1 MTAQERQALTRLLI
15 AFKRR
20 LGSQI
25 CLFQEI
31 VFEYATADAIAEDD
45 FSQEIVV
52 HDYVFYC
59 FTKAC
64 KSLMA
69 VSLLLDNRLP
79 EDAMILLRSV
89 YESYLH
95 IVYVLQ
101 NPDHIDDFVQKKI
114 GIYTGRFKHPVS
126 KKGNK
131 MCNQVID
138 SETGEIST
146 YGIGISTLVHG
157 SKYQFDK
164 EVHTVMFPFLSEHTH
179 PNMIASGNYR
189 EDDIYYSYWQASN
202 TLQSAFY
209 AVYIST
215 LILSEALVL
224 EELVEAKE
232 IKYQCRQSI
241 KVCERFIALV
251 ECPNPFDSFPNKVQ
265 SRLAELVKHLSK
277 RRYAYL
283 KPYPKRKKYI
293 IKELYRRSL
302 YCWG

>member
-1 MTAQERQALTRLLI
+1 MTEQEQQALTRLLT

-20 LGSQI
+20 LSLQI

-31 VFEYATADAIAEDD
+31 VFEYGTVDAIVEND

-95 IVYVLQ
+95 IVYVLK
-101 NPDHIDDFVQKKI
+101 NPERIDDFVQKKI
-114 GIYTGRFKHPVS
+114 GLYTGRFKHPVS
-126 KKGNK
+126 KKRNK
-131 MCNQVID
+131 MSNQVIN
-138 SETGEIST
+138 SETGEISN
-146 YGIGISTLVHG
+146 YGIGMSTLVNG
-157 SKYQFDK
+157 SNYKFDK
-164 EVHTVMFPFLSEHTH
+164 EVHTVIFPFLSEHTH
-179 PNMIASGNYR
+179 PNMIASGSYR
-189 EDDIYYSYWQASN
+189 KDDIYYSYWQASN
-202 TLQSAFY
+202 TLQSTFF

-215 LILSEALVL
+215 LILSEALTF
-224 EELVEAKE
+224 EKLVEAKE

-241 KVCERFIALV
+241 KLCEQFLALV
-251 ECPNPFDSFPNKVQ
+251 ECPNPFDSFPNNVQ
-265 SRLAELVKHLSK
+265 SRLVELAEHLSK
-277 RRYAYL
+277 RRYTYL
-283 KPYPKRKKYI
+283 KPYPQRKQI
-293 IKELYRRSL
+293 SI
-302 YCWG
+302 

>member
-1 MTAQERQALTRLLI
+1 MTEPERKALARLLT

-20 LGSQI
+20 LCSQI

-31 VFEYATADAIAEDD
+31 VFEYGTADAVADDD
-45 FSQEIVV
+45 FSQERIV

-64 KSLMA
+64 KTLMA
-69 VSLLLDNRLP
+69 VSLLLDNKLP

-101 NPDHIDDFVQKKI
+101 NPNRIDDFVQKKI
-114 GIYTGRFKHPVS
+114 GLYVGRFKHPLS
-126 KKGNK
+126 KKGDK
-131 MCNQVID
+131 KFNQVID
-138 SETGEIST
+138 SQTGEIST
-146 YGIGISTLVHG
+146 YGIGMSTLVSG

-164 EVHTVMFPFLSEHTH
+164 DVHKVMFPFMSEYTH

-202 TLQSAFY
+202 TLQSAFF

-215 LILSEALVL
+215 LVLGEALAF
-224 EELVEAKE
+224 EKLVEAKE
-232 IKYQCRQSI
+232 VKYQCRQSI
-241 KVCERFIALV
+241 KLCERFLAVV
-251 ECPNPFDSFPNKVQ
+251 EYPIQFDLFPNKVQ
-265 SRLAELVKHLSK
+265 SRFAELAKHLSK
-277 RRYAYL
+277 RRYNYL
-283 KPYPKRKKYI
+283 KPYPQVRQT
-293 IKELYRRSL
+293 ST
-302 YCWG
+302 

>member
-1 MTAQERQALTRLLI
+1 MSEKEQKDLARLLT
-15 AFKRR
+15 AFKKQ
-20 LGSQI
+20 LGSQV

-31 VFEYATADAIAEDD
+31 VFEYGTADAIAEDN
-45 FSQEIVV
+45 FSQDIVV

-69 VSLLLDNRLP
+69 VSLLLDNRLS
-79 EDAMILLRSV
+79 EDAMIILRSV

-101 NPDHIDDFVQKKI
+101 NPERIDDFVQKKI
-114 GIYTGRFKHPVS
+114 GLYTGRLKHPVS

-131 MCNQVID
+131 MSNQVID
-138 SETGEIST
+138 SETGEISP
-146 YGIGISTLVHG
+146 YGIGMSTLVNG

-164 EVHTVMFPFLSEHTH
+164 DVHTVMFPFLSEHTH

-189 EDDIYYSYWQASN
+189 ADDIYYSYWQASN

-215 LILSEALVL
+215 LILSEALAF

-241 KVCERFIALV
+241 KVCERFIVLI
-251 ECPNPFDSFPNKVQ
+251 ECPNPFNSFPNKVQ
-265 SRLAELVKHLSK
+265 SRLAELAKHLSK
-277 RRYAYL
+277 RRYDYL
-283 KPYPKRKKYI
+283 KPYPKRKQI
-293 IKELYRRSL
+293 RT
-302 YCWG
+302 

>member
-1 MTAQERQALTRLLI
+1 LTRLLT
-15 AFKRR
+15 ALKRR
-20 LGSQI
+20 LDLQI

-31 VFEYATADAIAEDD
+31 VFEYGTADAIAEDD
-45 FSQEIVV
+45 FSQQIVV

-64 KSLMA
+64 KSLMS

-101 NPDHIDDFVQKKI
+101 NPERIDDFVQKKI
-114 GIYTGRFKHPVS
+114 GLYTGRLKHPVS

-131 MCNQVID
+131 LANQVID
-138 SETGEIST
+138 SETGEILT
-146 YGIGISTLVHG
+146 YGIGMSTLFYG

-189 EDDIYYSYWQASN
+189 DDDIYYSYWQASN
-202 TLQSAFY
+202 TLQSAFF
-209 AVYIST
+209 AVYLST
-215 LILSEALVL
+215 LILSEALTF
-224 EELVEAKE
+224 EKLVEAAE

-241 KVCERFIALV
+241 KLCERFIVLV
-251 ECPNPFDSFPNKVQ
+251 ESLNSFDSFPNNVQ
-265 SRLAELVKHLSK
+265 SRLLELAEHLSK

-283 KPYPKRKKYI
+283 KPYPQSKHT
-293 IKELYRRSL
+293 ST
-302 YCWG
+302 